1 MSIVYQ
7 NYVYVYI
14 MTDISDSMSN
24 KLNNMFTNMSNIG
37 KKTADKLG
45 GVEYAGIVITV
56 IILFISLIY
65 MYKKFN
71 LDNKN
76 CREMDY
82 QYPNMP
88 LLKSINESN
97 GAYQYAL
104 RDYYIKTAYNAC
116 CAGGF
121 KNDYVNLCA
130 LKNCIKQGARCLD
143 MEVYS
148 LDDMPVI
155 ATSSIDDFN
164 IKETYNSIPFA
175 SAMGIIANYAFSG
188 STCPCPTDPLILH
201 LRIMSNNAKM
211 YDVMANDL
219 HEKLERY
226 LLGPQYSSENNHKN
240 ISEKPLLSF
249 KEKVII
255 VVDKSNPLFENTAM
269 NEYVNLASNS
279 MFMRSVRFTYGI
291 KFGQDMAELAEFN
304 KKSMTICL
312 PDLGPSPA
320 NYSSALAMNYGCQM
334 VALSFQTYDAN
345 MQYYEKYFNGKTSA
359 FDLKPEHLRYK
370 PVKII
375 VPSKPSAKVSYAT
388 RTVTK
393 PYVTFD
399 I

>member
-1 MSIVYQ
+1 MTEPTS
-7 NYVYVYI
+7 NYFKE
-14 MTDISDSMSN
+14 MAEKIS
-24 KLNNMFTNMSNIG
+24 KIG
-37 KKTADKLG
+37 KKTTDSVG
-45 GVEYAGIVITV
+45 GIEYAGIVITL
-56 IILFISLIY
+56 IIFFISLIY

-71 LDNKN
+71 LDSKN
-76 CREMDY
+76 CKEMDY

-88 LLKSINESN
+88 LINSINENN
-97 GAYQYAL
+97 GAYQYTL

-121 KNDYVNLCA
+121 KNDFVNVCA

-175 SAMGIIANYAFSG
+175 SAMNIISDYAFSG

-201 LRIMSNNAKM
+201 LRIMSNNSKM

-240 ISEKPLLSF
+240 ISEEPLLKF

-255 VVDKSNPLFENTAM
+255 IVDKSNPLFENTALD
-269 NEYVNLASNS
+269 EYVNLASNS
-279 MFMRSVRFTYGI
+279 MFMRSVRFSYGI
-291 KFGQDMAELAEFN
+291 KFAQDTAELTEFN

-312 PDLGPSPA
+312 PDLGASPS
-320 NYSSALAMNYGCQM
+320 NYSSALPMSYGCQM
-334 VALSFQTYDAN
+334 VALSFQNYDAN

-359 FDLKPEHLRYK
+359 FDLKPEHLRYI
-370 PVKII
+370 PVTVV
-375 VPSKPSAKVSYAT
+375 VPSKPSMNVSYAT

-393 PYVTFD
+393 PYVKYS